1 MLSNF
6 CKTYKSTEIFF
17 SCLNIPS
24 SLPRYGISSACD
36 WCWEKSQGGKWKLKV
51 WTVSSDPSPPPTY
64 FHNKCS
70 VIEFVLRTLREQL
83 KLKRKVIKIEV
94 EIVASL
100 PLPLHYVRKRN
111 VRNRK
116 IIILNVVMVFRKTL
130 LSFNSQQSCFSI
142 PGPDYSSVYGE
153 DYHM

>member
-70 VIEFVLRTLREQL
+70 VIEFVLRTLRTAIKTKTESHKDWGGNCGIIAAAAALCKKEKCQKQKNNNIKCCYGVPQNIAFIQL
-83 KLKRKVIKIEV
+83 TAELF
-94 EIVASL
+94 
-100 PLPLHYVRKRN
+100 LHPRTR
-111 VRNRK
+111 
-116 IIILNVVMVFRKTL
+116 L
-130 LSFNSQQSCFSI
+130 
-142 PGPDYSSVYGE
+142 
-153 DYHM
+153 